1 MNMYLDVSEDVNE
14 RLTRPQSS
22 AHQQLQQEV
31 DLSAGR
37 TSKTKFVLFFVFNVM
52 MFLFT
57 TWFIPLFILSWIF
70 NIQQTQDFQFELESL
85 LRI

>member
-1 MNMYLDVSEDVNE
+1 MYLDVSEDVNE

-57 TWFIPLFILSWIF
+57 T
-70 NIQQTQDFQFELESL
+70 
-85 LRI
+85 